1 MPVLFILA
9 LIGCCCCVKK
19 CCCKKSSSKGN
30 ASAPATQHQVSFPSG
45 VFGVFEVRAGVF
57 ISIYLLQ
64 DRAQPSVTYSVAPA
78 TPVNRYQTVRPV
90 APSQPPAFST
100 GPSVCFK
107 GVRELY
113 RKTWHTLK
121 AAPFYTFYDGTAF
134 FSISS
139 DDPSTWG
146 FLTFECFDTNTADP
160 ASCVPF
166 RWQLPLSRQPQQLD
180 PSSSPISCPRM
191 ANPLLSWKDP
201 TSPRHPCL
209 AQTQP

>member
-1 MPVLFILA
+1 MLSHPEYFPTYVYIIVPVLFILA

-30 ASAPATQHQVSFPSG
+30 APAPAAQHQVSFPSG
-45 VFGVFEVRAGVF
+45 VFGVFEVQAGVF

-100 GPSVCFK
+100 GPSVCFRGLGNCTGK
-107 GVRELY
+107 PDTHLLSR
-113 RKTWHTLK
+113 LK

-134 FSISS
+134 FS
-139 DDPSTWG
+139 P
-146 FLTFECFDTNTADP
+146 NK
-160 ASCVPF
+160 
-166 RWQLPLSRQPQQLD
+166 Q
-180 PSSSPISCPRM
+180 
-191 ANPLLSWKDP
+191 
-201 TSPRHPCL
+201 
-209 AQTQP
+209 